1 MPPSPWLPM
10 LAFFADCDG
19 TADDFLNDMAS
30 RCEAGLRRIFAHCRG
45 FTAGTDLMTLNQ
57 VITDINTAG
66 IGVTATVAALLLAE
80 HESLKRQARDKKE
93 RSESTAQEAG
103 ALLDLVRTKQE
114 LRTVE
119 VRGEYHP
126 VTRRVCFTRADTG
139 EVIEDRAATTDEI
152 SQWVQQEIDFAPAR
166 GAAS

>member
-1 MPPSPWLPM
+1 MSVTLRPTNRLLM
-10 LAFFADCDG
+10 CQLTREEVETRAQEA
-19 TADDFLNDMAS
+19 AAKS
-30 RCEAGLRRIFAHCRG
+30 RE
-45 FTAGTDLMTLNQ
+45 
-57 VITDINTAG
+57 
-66 IGVTATVAALLLAE
+66 AALLLAE

-152 SQWVQQEIDFAPAR
+152 SQWVQQ
-166 GAAS
+166 